1 MMVWIAVGSKGQ
13 DLALNYA
20 LFCLYFWLN
29 GFHLSM
35 PGNNSCATK
44 SVLLWLFFSVKTG
57 DIKSCTRIMILFMV
71 SSTWQVS
78 RGSGVNGLTMSLLE

>member
-1 MMVWIAVGSKGQ
+1 MVWIAVGCKGQ

-35 PGNNSCATK
+35 PGNN
-44 SVLLWLFFSVKTG
+44 
-57 DIKSCTRIMILFMV
+57 ILV
-71 SSTWQVS
+71 PHKLC
-78 RGSGVNGLTMSLLE
+78 VNVIFER